1 MTCISFEEALKQ
13 AGAVSSQNRPTL
25 LLGNGF
31 SIAYDADIFSYKAL
45 FTSVD
50 WSNAGRVHRVFEEL
64 KTWDFELAIRHLEI
78 AAGIAAIYELGDS
91 VVETL
96 RDDADF
102 LKDALIRAIQET
114 HPAHI
119 FSVDPNRLKTTAEFL
134 RNFERLFSLNYDLL
148 LYWTLVQPDTGLSG
162 SFKDGF
168 RNVENILEWADFP
181 NQGVLYLHGALHLFQ
196 ENGRLEKI
204 KYSPTP
210 GGRLIEQIADR
221 IANGHAPLFVCEG
234 SNQQK
239 LSHIHSSKYLR
250 YCFKAF
256 QNTNGVLFIYGHSL
270 SDGDQHI
277 LDAISQ
283 SNISHLFISL
293 YGDPDSPHNQSIRRK
308 AESIQLTRSYPKL
321 TIEFYAAQS
330 ALIW

>member
-1 MTCISFEEALKQ
+1 MTCISFEEALKR
-13 AGAVSSQNRPTL
+13 AGEVSSHNRHTL

-31 SIAYDADIFSYKAL
+31 GIAYDANIFSYKAL
-45 FTSVD
+45 FKSVD
-50 WSNAGRVHRVFEEL
+50 WSNAGRVQRVFEEL
-64 KTWDFELAIRHLEI
+64 KTWDFELAIRNLEI
-78 AAGIAAIYELGDS
+78 AAGIADIYELGDNAGA
-91 VVETL
+91 TL

-119 FSVDPNRLKTTAEFL
+119 FEVDPDRLKTTAEFL

-168 RNVENILEWADFP
+168 RYVDDILEWADFP

-204 KYSPTP
+204 KYNPSP
-210 GGRLIEQIADR
+210 GGRLIEQIASR
-221 IANGHAPLFVCEG
+221 IADGHAPLFVCEG
-234 SNQQK
+234 TNQQK
-239 LSHIHSSKYLR
+239 LNHIHSSKYLR
-250 YCFKAF
+250 YCFKTF
-256 QNTNGVLFIYGHSL
+256 QHTSGVLFIYGHSL
-270 SDGDQHI
+270 SDSDQHI

-283 SNISHLFISL
+283 STISHLFISL
-293 YGDPDSPHNQSIRRK
+293 YGDPNSSHNQSIRHK
-308 AESIQLTRSYPKL
+308 AEGIQLARSYPKL
-321 TIEFYAAQS
+321 TIEFYEAQS